1 MAFPVC
7 HLCSLVFAHSL
18 LWTCAAAAG
27 DCKIIVA
34 NLNNPNARHNRR
46 VIAKR
51 WLICWTMNSSVTRFG
66 EFLPLWQK
74 CQSLVQFL
82 RVYFLFWK
90 ILGLLWQICYITGQI
105 FIVANG
111 QILKHN
117 SCKTRVTRMGY
128 FWKVR
133 LTNYLSKVAQIFG
146 NLKGYSENFHFLSKI
161 CCGYFLSNIWT
172 QFDNFLFHDLVTLST
187 TKMFITSTSEKWL
200 FIFGTSSW
208 RKSFSLSAKAP
219 VILSLSH
226 SLSLS
231 LSLSLSQWLH

>member
-74 CQSLVQFL
+74 CQSLGQFL

-128 FWKVR
+128 FWKVLETDS
-133 LTNYLSKVAQIFG
+133 LTKLVQILGNFLCYFKNLYFYIKKLLWPIFG
-146 NLKGYSENFHFLSKI
+146 RLWWRMGYN
-161 CCGYFLSNIWT
+161 
-172 QFDNFLFHDLVTLST
+172 
-187 TKMFITSTSEKWL
+187 
-200 FIFGTSSW
+200 
-208 RKSFSLSAKAP
+208 
-219 VILSLSH
+219 
-226 SLSLS
+226 
-231 LSLSLSQWLH
+231 